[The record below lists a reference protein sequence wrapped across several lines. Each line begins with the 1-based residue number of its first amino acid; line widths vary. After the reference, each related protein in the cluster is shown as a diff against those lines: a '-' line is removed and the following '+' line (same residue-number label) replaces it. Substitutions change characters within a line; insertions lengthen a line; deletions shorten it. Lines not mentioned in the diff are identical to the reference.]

1 MVSVVAPLN
10 QVHPAG
16 ASRGRVLVGVMA
28 GHVAVVLVLGLAG
41 FVKGGQFNSKWGN
54 KLMQA
59 RVMLQFGAIML
70 LLLLAVLG
78 GTGS

>member
-1 MVSVVAPLN
+1 MTVALYFLIPLAALAVV
-10 QVHPAG
+10 
-16 ASRGRVLVGVMA
+16 
-28 GHVAVVLVLGLAG
+28 VVLVTGIAG
-41 FVKGGQFNSKWGN
+41 FARGGRFNRQYGN

-59 RVMLQFGAIML
+59 RVILQFSAIML

>member
-1 MVSVVAPLN
+1 MTVALYFLIPLAALAVV
-10 QVHPAG
+10 
-16 ASRGRVLVGVMA
+16 
-28 GHVAVVLVLGLAG
+28 VVLVTGIAG
-41 FVKGGQFNSKWGN
+41 FARGGRFNRQYGN

-59 RVMLQFGAIML
+59 RVILQFGAIML

>member
-1 MVSVVAPLN
+1 MTVALYFLIPL
-10 QVHPAG
+10 A
-16 ASRGRVLVGVMA
+16 AL
-28 GHVAVVLVLGLAG
+28 AVVVVLITGIAG
-41 FVKGGQFNSKWGN
+41 FARGGNFNRKYGN

-70 LLLLAVLG
+70 LLLLAVLS